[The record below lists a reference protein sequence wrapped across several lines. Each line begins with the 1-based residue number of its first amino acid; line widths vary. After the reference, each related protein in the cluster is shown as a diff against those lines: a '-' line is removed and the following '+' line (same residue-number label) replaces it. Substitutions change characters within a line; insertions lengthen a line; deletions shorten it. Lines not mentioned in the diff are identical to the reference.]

1 MHTLQMTHFQTNN
14 PLQIRIISCVSNED
28 LGKEIS
34 KKKKKKLERHN
45 SIQLYI
51 AASLLEP
58 LLYILDRRLLLIG
71 TPEDGVVP

>member
-34 KKKKKKLERHN
+34 KKKKKLERHS